1 MEQTERL
8 WKSRGKDA
16 SPEQTVARIQA
27 LLRQHGFES
36 TYEPQPP
43 QMDTCY
49 CSRVTVNDFGSN
61 GKGFSPQLCKASGYA
76 ELMERMQNKVLSI
89 GSRRDSDYYRKMNA
103 WFPTDDLQ
111 GHVHPSVQQIK
122 DKLTESARQMGEP
135 DPEAA
140 VARMLRSWSVDG
152 HYVMRKFYSVSEDR
166 EVLLPVTFFQT
177 FTGTNGMAAGN
188 TLAEAIVQG
197 LSEILERHATMRILY
212 EGLTPPEIPRSFLRE
227 ACPSLYDLILRIEE
241 NPNYHVTVLDASL
254 GQGIPCVAS
263 VIYNTATLTAG
274 IKFGAYPDLRV
285 ALERC
290 FSESMQGWILEE
302 FTKTGTVTYS
312 PIGRSSWTNLLNI
325 MKVSKGMYPA
335 TLLCGQPAW
344 AFTPW
349 PAVPHGDNRQL
360 LYAMLALL
368 KALGKDIYIQDVSFM
383 DFPSVYIYVPEMS
396 EISPV
401 DMLWMHECEMKRD
414 AQYLF
419 ADLEA
424 VGKPEAK
431 KLLDLARIKQRSY
444 MDNVVSQL
452 ACASFRET
460 MPGGA
465 DEMGFLAAVC
475 CLYLDMDKEALSFL
489 AGVPRTPYIK
499 AVQHYI
505 TARRSGLSHERAEDL
520 LTKLSGPDVAKL
532 VCDQFADRTGI
543 LPKIY
548 PRCTGRCGSCGVD
561 CSQPRIQQDYE
572 KLLFLDKQ
580 KDLGAENIRALF
592 V

>member
-1 MEQTERL
+1 MQPSDHL
-8 WKSRGKDA
+8 WKSRGKEA

-27 LLRQHGFES
+27 LLQQYGFES
-36 TYEPQPP
+36 TYDPQPP
-43 QMDTCY
+43 QMGTCY
-49 CSRVTVNDFGSN
+49 CSRVSVNDFGSN
-61 GKGFSPQLCKASGYA
+61 GKGFSAQLCKASGYA

-111 GHVHPSVQQIK
+111 GDVHPSVQQIK
-122 DKLTESARQMGEP
+122 DKLTESARQMGEQN
-135 DPEAA
+135 PEEA

-152 HYVMRKFYSVSEDR
+152 HYVMRKFYSVAEDR

-212 EGLTPPEIPRSFLRE
+212 EGLTPPEIPRSFLQE
-227 ACPSLYDLILRIEE
+227 ACPELYKLILAIEE

-290 FSESMQGWILEE
+290 FSESMQGWLLEE
-302 FTKTGTVTYS
+302 FTKTGTITYA
-312 PIGRSSWTNLLNI
+312 PITRSSWTNLLNI
-325 MKVSKGMYPA
+325 MKVSKGIYPA
-335 TLLCGQPAW
+335 TLLCGKPSW
-344 AFTPW
+344 DFRPW
-349 PAVPHGDNRQL
+349 PAVAQGDNKQL
-360 LYAMLALL
+360 LASMLCLL
-368 KALGKDIYIQDVSFM
+368 KAMGKDIYIQDVSFM

-419 ADLEA
+419 SDLES

-444 MDNVVSQL
+444 MDNVIPQL
-452 ACASFRET
+452 ACASFRQT

-465 DEMGFLAAVC
+465 DEMGFLAAIC

-505 TARRSGLSHERAEDL
+505 TASRSGMSPAQVEEL
-520 LTKLSGPDVAKL
+520 LHKLAGEELAKQ
-532 VCDQFADRTGI
+532 VCSQFADRTK
-543 LPKIY
+543 LLSKIY
-548 PRCTGRCGSCGVD
+548 PPCTGQCSGCSVD
-561 CSQPRIQQDYE
+561 CSQPRIQRDYE
-572 KLLFLDKQ
+572 TLLLLDKQ